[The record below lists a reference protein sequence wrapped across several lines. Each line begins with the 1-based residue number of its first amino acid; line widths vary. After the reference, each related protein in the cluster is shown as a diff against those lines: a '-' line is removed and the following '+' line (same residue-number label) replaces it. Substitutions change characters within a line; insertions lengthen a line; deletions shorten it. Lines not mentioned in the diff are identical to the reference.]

1 MMNKPFV
8 IAGREVGLNQP
19 PFIIAELSGNHNQSL
34 ERALQLVDAAAE
46 SGAHAIKLQTYTP
59 DSLTLPIK
67 TGDFYIDDPNSLWYG
82 KSLHDLYQVGM
93 TPWEWHAQIIERA
106 EKHDMIAFSTPF
118 DEEAV
123 DFLEALNTPCF
134 KIASFEN
141 AHLPLIRKIAST
153 GKPVIMSTGMA
164 TISELEA
171 SVNTLKENG
180 CENIVLLKCTSTY
193 PAEADNT
200 NILTIP
206 HMREL
211 FKCEVGLSDHTLG
224 VGVGVA
230 ATALGASVIEK
241 HLTLNRADGGVDS
254 AFSMEP
260 AELESLVK
268 ETERAWKAMGQ
279 VSYGPT
285 EAEQNSLRYRR
296 SIYVS
301 SDIEEGTVFSADN
314 IRIVRPG
321 FGLEPKFYDQL
332 IGRRVNRALKAGDAL
347 RWEYIG

>member
-1 MMNKPFV
+1 MKIKPFK
-8 IAGREVGLNQP
+8 IAGREIGANQP

-34 ERALQLVDAAAE
+34 DRALQLVDAAAE

-67 TGDFYIDDPNSLWYG
+67 TGDFCIDDPKSLWCG
-82 KSLHDLYQVGM
+82 SCLHDLYKVGM
-93 TPWEWHAQIIERA
+93 TPWEWHKDIIERA
-106 EKHDMIAFSTPF
+106 EQHGMVAFSTPF

-123 DFLEALNTPCF
+123 DFLEDLNTPCF

-141 AHLPLIRKIAST
+141 AHLPLIRKIAAT

-164 TISELEA
+164 KLAELEA
-171 SVNTLKENG
+171 SVEALKQGG

-193 PAEADNT
+193 PAEPDKT
-200 NILTIP
+200 NISTIP
-206 HMREL
+206 HMKAL
-211 FKCEVGLSDHTLG
+211 FQCEVGLSDHTLG

-241 HLTLNRADGGVDS
+241 HFTLNRADGGVDS

-260 AELESLVK
+260 AELASLVT
-268 ETERAWKAMGQ
+268 ETERAWKSLGQ
-279 VSYGPT
+279 VTYGPT
-285 EAEQNSLRYRR
+285 KAETSSLRYRR

-301 SDIEEGTVFSADN
+301 KDISQGDELTADN
-314 IRIVRPG
+314 IRVVRPG

-332 IGRRVNRALKAGDAL
+332 IGRRVNRDLKAGDSL
-347 RWEYIG
+347 QWDYIG